1 MPLSLSIEATTVPLR
16 LAILLTLNIGIN
28 MQVGLFTVQM
38 SIEKVNEVCIRNGK
52 CVLLTVTC
60 GVNRAVGPMYM
71 TSA

>member
-1 MPLSLSIEATTVPLR
+1 
-16 LAILLTLNIGIN
+16 
-28 MQVGLFTVQM
+28 MQVGLFAVRM

-52 CVLLTVTC
+52 CVLLKVTC